1 MRRSFFRALIARAM
15 PLVALA
21 LAGASAPRSLA
32 QASLLPD
39 TIFTVGTTTTDAG
52 GRHWAYLLW
61 VGSDNQLVI
70 GRSFAVYAKAGDAAS
85 ANPYE
90 RRAITGLQ
98 TEPPV
103 IRALLNRAVSIG
115 ENLPQLETRVDNLFA
130 ALHPP
135 AGPLEEK
142 LSAVVRG
149 TIADPAQLNNLV
161 LLGRLHPGVNFCLGY
176 AHAEV
181 IPAGKTTFEIREYD
195 KDTGR
200 DLGVVGRVTVTAGA
214 PVALPAPGPVVQ
226 VPESD
231 PRGDLNVKL
240 RWATSDALRRL
251 TLLNHGFNVY
261 RVTRAHAQAQGWHTT
276 PPTAAA
282 LRQAAGSH
290 PAVNIGFSAIAS
302 MGENL
307 DVDFGDLLDYFALD
321 PQTVFLADDNGRYQ
335 PGGVPFENGAQFY
348 YFVTSRDVLG
358 RDWNPSSGVL
368 VTVCDRLPPDAP
380 IALRVENDY
389 TFNGGAAQQ
398 KLKVLWRPNTNTTDT
413 VTAYFVYRW
422 QAPDDVQ
429 AAGGNPLLNR
439 IAGPIPHVPG
449 QTLYSYVDDG
459 AGSPSAPAD
468 YSKTF
473 WYTIRSV
480 DNGACDGGNLSA
492 QSRPV
497 FGVLRD
503 RTGPDGPG
511 GRINVLCCRYVV
523 LGGQSSDR
531 DDPDGRNQDPAQ
543 GYYEFEVKR
552 PRPEGRRKTPPP
564 RSPPFPVSYARRCA
578 GPSSISACPGWNPTS
593 LPAPTFRRATPSC
606 CCAGPRRASC

>member
-1 MRRSFFRALIARAM
+1 MHQCLPRLSCA
-15 PLVALA
+15 PLVAWLA
-21 LAGASAPRSLA
+21 LVFLGAGAPRAAA
-32 QASLLPD
+32 QVTLLPD

-52 GRHWAYLLW
+52 GRQWAYLLW

-85 ANPYE
+85 TNPYE

-115 ENLPQLETRVDNLFA
+115 ENLAQLEQRVDNLFA
-130 ALHPP
+130 ALQPP
-135 AGPLEEK
+135 AGPLENK
-142 LSAVVRG
+142 LSAVIRG
-149 TIADPAQLNNLV
+149 TIADPAQLNSLV

-226 VPESD
+226 VPETD

-240 RWATSDALRRL
+240 RWATPDTLRRL

-261 RVTRAHAQAQGWHTT
+261 RVTKAHAEAQGWHLA
-276 PPTAAA
+276 PPSAAV
-282 LRQAAGSH
+282 LRAAAGSH
-290 PAVNIGFSAIAS
+290 PAVKRVNELPVLKTRDFSAA
-302 MGENL
+302 
-307 DVDFGDLLDYFALD
+307 DVGNFALD
-321 PQTVFLADDNGRYQ
+321 PKTVFLADDNGRYQ

-358 RDWNPSSGVL
+358 RDWGPSPGLL
-368 VTVCDRLPPDAP
+368 VKVCDRLPPDAP
-380 IALRVENDY
+380 LALRVENDY
-389 TFNGGAAQQ
+389 TYTGGAAKQ

-413 VTAYFVYRW
+413 VTGYYVYRW
-422 QAPDDVQ
+422 AAPDDVQ

-449 QTLYSYVDDG
+449 KTLYSYVDDG
-459 AGSPSAPAD
+459 AGSPTAPAD
-468 YSKTF
+468 YSKTY

-480 DNGACDGGNLSA
+480 DNGACDSGNLSA
-492 QSRPV
+492 HSRPV
-497 FGVLRD
+497 YGVLRD

-511 GRINVLCCRYVV
+511 GRIEVLCCQFLVV
-523 LGGQSSDR
+523 GRQATDV
-531 DDPDGRNQDPAQ
+531 DDPDGRNQDPA
-543 GYYEFEVKR
+543 GGPLGGVLF
-552 PRPEGRRKTPPP
+552 PRAGRGVELYWPGLFPGRRAAVAAALVRT
-564 RSPPFPVSYARRCA
+564 A
-578 GPSSISACPGWNPTS
+578 
-593 LPAPTFRRATPSC
+593 
-606 CCAGPRRASC
+606 